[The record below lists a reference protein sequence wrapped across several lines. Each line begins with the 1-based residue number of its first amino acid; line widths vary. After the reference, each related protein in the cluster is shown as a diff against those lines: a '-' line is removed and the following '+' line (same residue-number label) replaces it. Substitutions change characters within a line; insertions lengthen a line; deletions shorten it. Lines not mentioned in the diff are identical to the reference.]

1 VPVRAAVLALC
12 TVLLGADVPPEPARV
27 AAARERSGPRLARAL
42 EAAGVPHPRALLLRV
57 FKDERAL
64 ELWAASA
71 PGGPFVHVGD
81 HPVCASSG
89 GPGPKA
95 RTGDGQVPEGLYRVT
110 TLNPW
115 SRFHLS
121 LRVDYPNAA
130 DRARNPGVPV
140 SALGA
145 EIFIHGNCVT
155 IGCVPIGDEAIE
167 EVYLAA
173 LETRSRGGEVS
184 VLVLPARPGG
194 PRWAALMKEAAS
206 TNEALWRSLSGLSEQ
221 LDASHRLPHVT
232 AGSDGTY
239 LIDGA
244 REKTRPPQSAT
255 GRAG

>member
-1 VPVRAAVLALC
+1 MPVRAVALALC
-12 TVLLGADVPPEPARV
+12 TVLMAADVPPEPARV
-27 AAARERSGPRLARAL
+27 AGARARTGPRLDANAL

-57 FKDERAL
+57 FKEERVL
-64 ELWAASA
+64 EMWAAAS
-71 PGGPFVHVGD
+71 PEGPFVHVGD

-95 RTGDGQVPEGLYRVT
+95 RAGDGQVPEGLYRVT

-121 LRVDYPNAA
+121 LRLDYPNAA

-140 SALGA
+140 SALGG
-145 EIFIHGNCVT
+145 EIFVHGDCVT

-173 LETRSRGGEVS
+173 LETRGRGGEVS
-184 VLVLPARPGG
+184 VLVLPARPGA
-194 PRWAALMKEAAS
+194 PRWSTLFKGAS
-206 TNEALWRSLSGLSEQ
+206 PGNASLWGSLAGISER
-221 LDASHRLPHVT
+221 LDKSHRLPSVR

-239 LIDGA
+239 LV
-244 REKTRPPQSAT
+244 E
-255 GRAG
+255 

>member
-1 VPVRAAVLALC
+1 MPVRAVALALC
-12 TVLLGADVPPEPARV
+12 TVLLGADVAPEPQRVV
-27 AAARERSGPRLARAL
+27 AARARSGAKLARAL

-57 FKDERAL
+57 FKDERVL
-64 ELWAASA
+64 EMWAVAS

-81 HPVCASSG
+81 RPVCASSG

-121 LRVDYPNAA
+121 LRLDYPNAA

-140 SALGA
+140 SALGG
-145 EIFIHGNCVT
+145 EIFIHGDCVT

-194 PRWAALMKEAAS
+194 ARWAALMKDAS
-206 TNEALWRSLSGLSEQ
+206 TVNGPLWRSLAGISER
-221 LDASHRLPHVT
+221 LDTSNRMPRVRSEA
-232 AGSDGTY
+232 DGRY
-239 LIDGA
+239 SL
-244 REKTRPPQSAT
+244 E
-255 GRAG
+255 

>member
-1 VPVRAAVLALC
+1 VPVRAVALALC
-12 TVLLGADVPPEPARV
+12 TVLLGADVAPEPQRVV
-27 AAARERSGPRLARAL
+27 AARARSGAKLARAL

-57 FKDERAL
+57 FKEERVL
-64 ELWAASA
+64 EMWAAVS

-81 HPVCASSG
+81 RAVCASSG

-121 LRVDYPNAA
+121 LRLDYPNAA

-140 SALGA
+140 SALGG
-145 EIFIHGNCVT
+145 EIFIHGDCVT

-167 EVYLAA
+167 DVYLAA

-194 PRWAALMKEAAS
+194 VPWEGLMKDAS
-206 TNEALWRSLSGLSEQ
+206 TVNGPLWRSLAGISER
-221 LDASHRLPHVT
+221 LDTSNRMPRVRSEA
-232 AGSDGTY
+232 DGRY
-239 LIDGA
+239 SL
-244 REKTRPPQSAT
+244 E
-255 GRAG
+255 

>member
-1 VPVRAAVLALC
+1 LALALC

-27 AAARERSGPRLARAL
+27 VAARARSGPKLARAL

-57 FKDERAL
+57 FKDERVL
-64 ELWAASA
+64 EMWAAAA
-71 PGGPFVHVGD
+71 PGGSFVHVGD
-81 HPVCASSG
+81 HAVCASSG

-121 LRVDYPNAA
+121 LRLDYPNAA
-130 DRARNPGVPV
+130 DRARNPGVPP
-140 SALGA
+140 SALGG
-145 EIFIHGNCVT
+145 EIFIHGDCVT

-173 LETRSRGGEVS
+173 LETRSRGGETS

-194 PRWAALMKEAAS
+194 ARWAALMKESS
-206 TNEALWRSLSGLSEQ
+206 TVNGSLWRSLAGISER
-221 LDASHRLPHVT
+221 LDASHRLPAARV
-232 AGSDGTY
+232 GSGGTY
-239 LIDGA
+239 QLD
-244 REKTRPPQSAT
+244 
-255 GRAG
+255 